1 MTKNFLIRLLAWA
14 DFAMAVFFGGLA
26 FHFLVTLMRLRP
38 ENLQLSLLWV
48 FLAAVVALLE
58 VALGL
63 ALLGKQSDNVRQL
76 YWTGVAMTVL
86 LGLIALGGKSNP
98 LLLLAAP
105 PALLSGLSCIVI
117 RGRGASAP

>member
-1 MTKNFLIRLLAWA
+1 MTRFPIKLLAWA

-26 FHFLVTLMRLRP
+26 VHFLVMLLRMRP
-38 ENLQLSLLWV
+38 ENLQLSILWV

-63 ALLGKQSDNVRQL
+63 ALLGRQSDNLRQL

-105 PALLSGLSCIVI
+105 PAILVGLSCIVL
-117 RGRGASAP
+117 RQRQRAR